1 MVKMKKMKRI
11 SAVMAALALS
21 MSAMAVSA
29 SAEEAAATDT
39 ASTTDTAAA
48 TDTTAASD
56 TASTEDTTTGDTAD
70 TTVTT
75 PDPVNVYVTIS
86 NRDLMLIQEEVEVKD
101 IDNDGALTINDAL
114 YAAHEDGFEGG
125 AAAGYASSLTQYGLS
140 LSKLWGVENGGSYGY
155 YVNSV
160 SAWSLTDA
168 VKEGDYV
175 DAFVYTDTTA
185 WSDAYSFFDKRTGE
199 IDLDKENT
207 VELTLSYAG
216 FDESYNS
223 VTLPVKGAVIT
234 INGSPTEFVTDDEGK
249 VTITIEDAGE
259 YRISAT
265 SETQTLVPPIF
276 MLSADKTEAPEE
288 TQQPEETT
296 DNTPEQTQKPEEKT
310 QEQKPTETSN
320 PKTASCGSIA
330 LGFVSLGL
338 AGVLASKRRN
348 K

>member
-1 MVKMKKMKRI
+1 
-11 SAVMAALALS
+11 MAALALS

-39 ASTTDTAAA
+39 TTATDTASTTDTAAA
-48 TDTTAASD
+48 TDSTGAA
-56 TASTEDTTTGDTAD
+56 TGDTAD
-70 TTVTT
+70 TTTAA
-75 PDPVNVYVTIS
+75 PDPINVYVTIS
-86 NRDLMLIQEEVEVKD
+86 NGKLMLVQEEVEVKD

-125 AAAGYASSLTQYGLS
+125 AAAGYGSSLTPQYGLS

-160 SAWSLTDA
+160 SAWSLADT
-168 VKEGDYV
+168 VKEGDFV

-185 WSDAYSFFDKRTGE
+185 WSDTYCFFDKRTGE
-199 IDLDKENT
+199 LDLDKENT

-234 INGSPTEFVTDDEGK
+234 INGEPTEFVTDDEGK

-259 YRISAT
+259 YQISAT

-276 MLSADKTEAPEE
+276 MLSADKTEVPEE

>member
-29 SAEEAAATDT
+29 SAEEAAADTTATDT

-48 TDTTAASD
+48 TDSTDAATD
-56 TASTEDTTTGDTAD
+56 DTAD
-70 TTVTT
+70 TTTAA
-75 PDPVNVYVTIS
+75 PDPINVYVTIS

-140 LSKLWGVENGGSYGY
+140 LSKLWGVENGGNYGY

-168 VKEGDYV
+168 IKEGDFV

-199 IDLDKENT
+199 LDLDKENT

-259 YRISAT
+259 YWISAT

-276 MLSADKTEAPEE
+276 MLSADKTEVPEE
-288 TQQPEETT
+288 IQQPEQTT

-348 K
+348 R

>member
-29 SAEEAAATDT
+29 SAEEAAADATATDT
-39 ASTTDTAAA
+39 ASTADTAAA
-48 TDTTAASD
+48 TDSTGAATD
-56 TASTEDTTTGDTAD
+56 DTAD

-86 NRDLMLIQEEVEVKD
+86 NRELMLIQQEVEVKD

-125 AAAGYASSLTQYGLS
+125 AAAGYGTSETQWGLS

-168 VKEGDYV
+168 VKEGDFV

-199 IDLDKENT
+199 LDLDKENT

-296 DNTPEQTQKPEEKT
+296 DNTPEKTQKPEEKT